1 MTAQDLTLRLV
12 EIAAPAQ
19 TLFVL
24 LYGLRAPW
32 YRSPT
37 GRAIF
42 TKALSLALILDLSV
56 LAYYV
61 QTLPTWVGP
70 VVMGITAAG
79 VYMQLGALLHEWRL
93 GRQGALGRTR
103 HPHE

>member
-12 EIAAPAQ
+12 EIAAPGQ

-42 TKALSLALILDLSV
+42 TKALSLALILDLWV
-56 LAYYV
+56 FAYV
-61 QTLPTWVGP
+61 HPLPGWIGP
-70 VVMGITAAG
+70 AVMGLTALG

-103 HPHE
+103 HHE